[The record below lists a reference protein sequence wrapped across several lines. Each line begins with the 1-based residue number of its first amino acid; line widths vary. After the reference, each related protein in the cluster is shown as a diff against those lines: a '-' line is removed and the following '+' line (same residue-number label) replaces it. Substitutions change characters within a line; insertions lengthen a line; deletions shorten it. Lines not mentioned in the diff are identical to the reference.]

1 VLIAIMEGSAKTS
14 GTPAEIVF
22 VRYEQSSRCETV
34 RDSSVSYVSGLVV
47 V

>member
-1 VLIAIMEGSAKTS
+1 MLAIMEAASKTS

-22 VRYEQSSRCETV
+22 VRYEQSSHCETV